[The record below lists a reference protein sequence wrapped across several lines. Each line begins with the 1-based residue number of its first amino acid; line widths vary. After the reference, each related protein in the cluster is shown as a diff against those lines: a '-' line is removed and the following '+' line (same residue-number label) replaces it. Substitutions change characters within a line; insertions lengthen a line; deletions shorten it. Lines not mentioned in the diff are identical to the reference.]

1 MRIYIR
7 YLQYI
12 YDTIPLLT
20 YLTDCLSL
28 SLSLSLCTD
37 LLVCTALQV
46 ENGLECGLT
55 LSGYSDFQEGDEIEC
70 LKVLWT
76 APTEVVLP
84 GTSGTLRESTQAGT
98 TTATS
103 TTTVAATA
111 TGSSGGSSNNSNS
124 NTTSSS
130 SSKKINQKM

>member
-111 TGSSGGSSNNSNS
+111 TGSSGGSSNNSN
-124 NTTSSS
+124 TTSS